1 VYNLQRTTEATRR
14 HLIIRAFQDST
25 TGEGGLK
32 VLLATL
38 RVAAVG
44 ITLTAANRVYMLE
57 PTIDPQTAVQAAGR
71 IHRLGQSREVH
82 IVQLAYRN
90 TLDVALLSAHD
101 RVRSGSLTL
110 RDGSFPPALV
120 EIFRA
125 HGVGRPHSYAARDN
139 SADRDKIEKLVASGR
154 QPVLTARD
162 VPPRRKWD
170 ECTCCG
176 HVVKRME
183 FREKTLHSQAGW
195 RAVQS
200 FYTVGAPNFAAR
212 YPGPLPGA
220 GVYQGKARKVYKDED
235 GDDEDDEDEEDDDED
250 DEDD

>member
-1 VYNLQRTTEATRR
+1 VWT
-14 HLIIRAFQDST
+14 IP
-25 TGEGGLK
+25 
-32 VLLATL
+32 VLLCAASC
-38 RVAAVG
+38 VAS
-44 ITLTAANRVYMLE
+44 
-57 PTIDPQTAVQAAGR
+57 Q
-71 IHRLGQSREVH
+71 
-82 IVQLAYRN
+82 
-90 TLDVALLSAHD
+90 
-101 RVRSGSLTL
+101 SLTL
-110 RDGSFPPALV
+110 TLSHRHAFGVGRTRTAHRHASPRTSLHTSLHLLRSGPSPCAQGRCEPEGRLSLPALV